1 MKLLI
6 VESPGKIKKLQ
17 SFLDQDWRA
26 ASAIS
31 GICRIRITG

>member
-17 SFLDQDWRA
+17 SFLDQDWRVA
-26 ASAIS
+26 AIS